1 MGNALKVVAIV
12 GSYRKGGM
20 VDQVVDEVLAGAAQ
34 AGAQVHKVYLL
45 DTHVEFCTNC
55 RLCTQEPGRARG
67 ICPVADEM
75 ARLLDLVEGCQALV
89 LASPTNFGS
98 VTALTKRFVERL
110 VCYAYWP
117 WGVPAPKV
125 RSNEKPRRAVLVAAS
140 AAPGLLA
147 RLFTPV
153 VKTLRQSAELL
164 GARCVGTIFV
174 GLAAKEERQGAGRRV
189 LDKARLMGQTL
200 VTGR

>member
-1 MGNALKVVAIV
+1 MGDAVKVVAIV

-20 VDQVVDEVLAGAAQ
+20 VDQVVDAVLAGATE
-34 AGAQVHKVYLL
+34 AGARVEKVYLL

-55 RLCTQEPGRARG
+55 RLCTQTPGGARG

-75 ARLLDLVEGCQALV
+75 ARVLDLVEGCQALV

-140 AAPGLLA
+140 AAPGFLA

-153 VKTLRQSAELL
+153 LKTLRQSAELL
-164 GARCVGTIFV
+164 GAKCVGTLFV
-174 GLAAKEERQGAGRRV
+174 GLAAKEERQDAGRRV
-189 LDKARLMGQTL
+189 LEKARVMGQRL
-200 VTGR
+200 GTGR

>member
-1 MGNALKVVAIV
+1 MGDAVKVVAII

-34 AGAQVHKVYLL
+34 AGAQVQKLYLL

-75 ARLLDLVEGCQALV
+75 ARVLDLVEGCQALV

-117 WGVPAPKV
+117 WGVPAPRV
-125 RSNEKPRRAVLVAAS
+125 RSQEKPRRAVLVAAS
-140 AAPGLLA
+140 AAPGFLA

-153 VKTLRQSAELL
+153 LNTLRQSAELL
-164 GARCVGTIFV
+164 GARCVGTVFV
-174 GLAAKEERQGAGRRV
+174 GLAAKEEHQGAGRRV
-189 LDKARLMGQTL
+189 LERARLMGQRL

>member
-1 MGNALKVVAIV
+1 MDDAVKVVAIV

-34 AGAQVHKVYLL
+34 AGAQVQKIYLL

-55 RLCTQEPGRARG
+55 RLCTQSPGGARG

-75 ARLLDLVEGCQALV
+75 ARVLDLVEGCQALV

-125 RSNEKPRRAVLVAAS
+125 RSREKPRRAVLVAAS
-140 AAPGLLA
+140 AAPGFLA

-164 GARCVGTIFV
+164 GASCTGTIFV
-174 GLAAKEERQGAGRRV
+174 GLAAREERQGAGQRV
-189 LDKARLMGQTL
+189 LTRARLMGRRL